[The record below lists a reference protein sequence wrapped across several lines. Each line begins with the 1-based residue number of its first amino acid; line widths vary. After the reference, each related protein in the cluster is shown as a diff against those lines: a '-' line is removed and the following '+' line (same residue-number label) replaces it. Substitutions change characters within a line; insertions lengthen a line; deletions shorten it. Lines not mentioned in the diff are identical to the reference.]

1 MFGEFYAVNGRND
14 VAQRVGQYRL
24 EGRLRSARRNSVGWA
39 LAFLGRVP
47 RPDRLPGA
55 GGMEPRG
62 A

>member
-1 MFGEFYAVNGRND
+1 MFGEFYAANERRDITRQVD
-14 VAQRVGQYRL
+14 QYRL
-24 EGRLRSARRNSVGWA
+24 EGRLRNARRNSIGRT
-39 LAFLGRVP
+39 LSILGRVP